1 MKHLRLCG
9 ILRTAAFLLIFSFL
23 FNSAAGILR
32 SKNYASAS
40 AAFYEEP
47 EGTVDVL
54 LMGSSHMLN
63 AVSPVQLWAE
73 YGIASN
79 NLAQNGQ
86 VLPVTYYALQEALRY
101 QKPELVVLDVYKVVQ
116 DSLIDS
122 KASLHYTLDNM
133 SFGLPKLRAIF
144 ELLEPEDR
152 AEYLL
157 DIILYH
163 TRWKELTEEDF
174 QKPDTTEKGAQ
185 ALFTTARPY
194 EGWTVL
200 PESETAPP
208 AEVEIAYLERIV
220 ELCRQE
226 GIELLLTAAP
236 FTTPEDDDLNRQAAV
251 NAVTG
256 YAEAWGVPF
265 VNLMHRTEEM
275 DFDFSTDM
283 ADTYHVNWRG
293 MEKVTAWLGDY
304 LEGHYSLP
312 DHREEA
318 SYSRWDEAVP
328 VWRDWM
334 DSQLAAAGAE
344 AGTGAK

>member
-1 MKHLRLCG
+1 M
-9 ILRTAAFLLIFSFL
+9 
-23 FNSAAGILR
+23 
-32 SKNYASAS
+32 
-40 AAFYEEP
+40 
-47 EGTVDVL
+47 
-54 LMGSSHMLN
+54 
-63 AVSPVQLWAE
+63 
-73 YGIASN
+73 
-79 NLAQNGQ
+79 
-86 VLPVTYYALQEALRY
+86 
-101 QKPELVVLDVYKVVQ
+101 
-116 DSLIDS
+116 
-122 KASLHYTLDNM
+122 
-133 SFGLPKLRAIF
+133 
-144 ELLEPEDR
+144 
-152 AEYLL
+152 
-157 DIILYH
+157 
-163 TRWKELTEEDF
+163 
-174 QKPDTTEKGAQ
+174 
-185 ALFTTARPY
+185 
-194 EGWTVL
+194 
-200 PESETAPP
+200 
-208 AEVEIAYLERIV
+208 

-256 YAEAWGVPF
+256 YAETWGVPF

-312 DHREEA
+312 DHRGEA

>member
-1 MKHLRLCG
+1 M
-9 ILRTAAFLLIFSFL
+9 
-23 FNSAAGILR
+23 
-32 SKNYASAS
+32 
-40 AAFYEEP
+40 
-47 EGTVDVL
+47 
-54 LMGSSHMLN
+54 
-63 AVSPVQLWAE
+63 
-73 YGIASN
+73 
-79 NLAQNGQ
+79 
-86 VLPVTYYALQEALRY
+86 
-101 QKPELVVLDVYKVVQ
+101 VLDVYKVVQ

-312 DHREEA
+312 DHRGEA